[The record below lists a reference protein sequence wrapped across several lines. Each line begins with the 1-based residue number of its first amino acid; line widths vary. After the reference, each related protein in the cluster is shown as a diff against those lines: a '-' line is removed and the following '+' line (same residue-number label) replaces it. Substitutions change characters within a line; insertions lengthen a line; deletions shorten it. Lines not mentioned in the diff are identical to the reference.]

1 MPKKNQGD
9 DSAGGKIACI
19 VKAASLRSRNDTIY
33 REAQYGVGARIQALD
48 QRLTVRGS
56 ISPEER
62 IRLKTQKRELEAME
76 TMEQYREA
84 DKAQKKM
91 GKALL
96 HNVESVITGGTNVVA
111 NGLKLA
117 GETASA
123 TGVGVMAGARYAN
136 GGHGHR
142 NRGGK
147 Q

>member
-1 MPKKNQGD
+1 
-9 DSAGGKIACI
+9 
-19 VKAASLRSRNDTIY
+19 
-33 REAQYGVGARIQALD
+33 
-48 QRLTVRGS
+48 
-56 ISPEER
+56 
-62 IRLKTQKRELEAME
+62 ME

-117 GETASA
+117 GGDRLSYRR
-123 TGVGVMAGARYAN
+123 GSY
-136 GGHGHR
+136 GGSRALYGWYGHR

-147 Q
+147 L